1 MSLTECPDLG
11 QTASEFESLDACHNR
26 SLTPCDTALRVFVL
40 FHIKSLCL
48 ASLWLFLALSLSA
61 CGGDRPPND
70 QIMIKNDS
78 QDSSYNVITVSGGG
92 KFASLKPGEKLILP
106 AGTKNFS
113 VERRY
118 KDYTRSYSVTC
129 PPIKGRGILVK
140 LIDIHVNRIAGGCET
155 TNASKE

>member
-1 MSLTECPDLG
+1 MTYPKQLRYRRFSKRLRITWRLHVSL
-11 QTASEFESLDACHNR
+11 
-26 SLTPCDTALRVFVL
+26 L
-40 FHIKSLCL
+40 FI
-48 ASLWLFLALSLSA
+48 FSA
-61 CGGDRPPND
+61 CSSDRPPAER
-70 QIMIKNDS
+70 ILVKNDS

-92 KFASLKPGEKLILP
+92 KFASLKPGEGLVLP

>member
-1 MSLTECPDLG
+1 MHQFKQLIP
-11 QTASEFESLDACHNR
+11 
-26 SLTPCDTALRVFVL
+26 
-40 FHIKSLCL
+40 
-48 ASLWLFLALSLSA
+48 LALLLTIAFTLSA
-61 CGGDRPPND
+61 CGGDRPPD
-70 QIMIKNDS
+70 DRIMVKNDS

-129 PPIKGRGILVK
+129 PAIKGRGILVK

>member
-1 MSLTECPDLG
+1 MYPFKQLIT
-11 QTASEFESLDACHNR
+11 
-26 SLTPCDTALRVFVL
+26 TALLLAIVFT
-40 FHIKSLCL
+40 F
-48 ASLWLFLALSLSA
+48 SA
-61 CGGDRPPND
+61 CGSDRPPD
-70 QIMIKNDS
+70 DRIMVKNDS

-155 TNASKE
+155 VRAAKE